1 MELTEI
7 LTAIANV
14 GFPIV
19 CCVVLF
25 KLQGNLNNTLKDLA
39 VTLATMNVRIDN
51 IENALVKKGAI
62 NDSGSLQ

>member
-7 LTAIANV
+7 LTAVSNV

-25 KLQGNLNNTLKDLA
+25 KLQGKLNDTLKELA

-51 IENALVKKGAI
+51 IENAIVKKVSNNENSI
-62 NDSGSLQ
+62 

>member
-1 MELTEI
+1 MEVSEI
-7 LTAIANV
+7 FTAISNV

-25 KLQGNLNNTLKDLA
+25 KLQGKLNDTLKELS

-51 IENALVKKGAI
+51 IENALVKKVS
-62 NDSGSLQ
+62 NNESSLQ

>member
-7 LTAIANV
+7 LTAVSNV

-25 KLQGNLNNTLKDLA
+25 KLHGKLNDTLKELA

-51 IENALVKKGAI
+51 IENAIVKKVNNA
-62 NDSGSLQ
+62 DSL

>member
-7 LTAIANV
+7 LTAISNV

-25 KLQGNLNNTLKDLA
+25 KLQGKLNDTLKELS

-51 IENALVKKGAI
+51 IENVVVRKVS
-62 NDSGSLQ
+62 NDGNTV

>member
-7 LTAIANV
+7 LTAVSNV

-25 KLQGNLNNTLKDLA
+25 RLQGKLNDTLKELA

-51 IENALVKKGAI
+51 IENAIVKKVNNA
-62 NDSGSLQ
+62 DSL

>member
-7 LTAIANV
+7 LTAISNV

-25 KLQGNLNNTLKDLA
+25 KLQGKLNDTLKELS

-51 IENALVKKGAI
+51 IENVVVKKVSSDG
-62 NDSGSLQ
+62 NTV

>member
-7 LTAIANV
+7 LTAISNV

-25 KLQGNLNNTLKDLA
+25 KLQGKLNDTLKELS

-51 IENALVKKGAI
+51 IENVVVKKVS
-62 NDSGSLQ
+62 NDGKTV

>member
-7 LTAIANV
+7 LTAVSNV

-25 KLQGNLNNTLKDLA
+25 KLQGKLNDTLKELA

-51 IENALVKKGAI
+51 IENAIVKKVNNA
-62 NDSGSLQ
+62 DSL